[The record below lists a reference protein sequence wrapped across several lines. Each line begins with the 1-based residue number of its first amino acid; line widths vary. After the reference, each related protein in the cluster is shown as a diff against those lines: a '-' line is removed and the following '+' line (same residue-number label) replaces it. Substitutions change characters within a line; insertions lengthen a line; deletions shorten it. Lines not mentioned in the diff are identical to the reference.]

1 VLWSKEE
8 RRSSHGF
15 CFRCKDILLA
25 SHYDNKMPDTST
37 SYDLSCVIKVRSDCF
52 LSAGMSWLESS
63 QGLRVVDVGG
73 RTNNS
78 SAVFSVRPNICAAPS
93 HTTNTL
99 LRVAELLTI
108 PSSKELGQQAE
119 AEERDAYGHV
129 VHAFDQ
135 QARSNN
141 GSGDSDWC
149 GRAQL
154 KEWVW
159 WSGVLEMLMLP
170 RYLMRYI
177 VIPVS
182 QATMRPRAIKP
193 RSTNRS
199 GRCPD
204 RFPKGPKGLLQAT
217 TPTGQHGPAMSS
229 LGRWEYP
236 YAAILLLQSHLLLD
250 AAYY

>member
-1 VLWSKEE
+1 
-8 RRSSHGF
+8 
-15 CFRCKDILLA
+15 
-25 SHYDNKMPDTST
+25 MPDTST

-52 LSAGMSWLESS
+52 LPAGMSWLESS
-63 QGLRVVDVGG
+63 QGPRVVDVGG

-199 GRCPD
+199 GRCLD
-204 RFPKGPKGLLQAT
+204 RSPKGLLQAT
-217 TPTGQHGPAMSS
+217 TPTGQHGPATSS
-229 LGRWEYP
+229 LRRRKH
-236 YAAILLLQSHLLLD
+236 AAILVHQSHLLPD
-250 AAYY
+250 AAIGNDVGPSSASIIVRHENSVQLY